1 VPNRIVPFPSP
12 SPDADEYRRA
22 ETERKR
28 ELFAWADQVLAD
40 LGLADK
46 VRHANTLDELRRV
59 TFDDAEASAVDLAIH
74 AALHP
79 ATGRK
84 HIYFVGMNEGMLKRL
99 LKSRFRDPLKKDRE
113 AELRRGHTAG
123 GSQST
128 YDWTSDLK
136 LDDKGAV
143 RPLLHNLILLLRHH
157 RQWQGVLGFN
167 EFTYRVVI
175 RQRPP
180 WGEEAPD
187 AEWNDHHETLTRR
200 WFQTED
206 IYANL
211 GDCGRAVQAAARANP
226 FHPAREYFDAL
237 TWDGTLRLDTWL
249 VTIFHADDTPY
260 VRAVGPRWLISSVA
274 RIYQPG
280 CQIDHTLVLEG
291 PQGRLK
297 SQALRTLP
305 KDQSWFTDRLSHIA
319 SKDAAIEITGIQ
331 IVELA
336 EMDALTKAASSTS
349 KAYLTRQHD
358 RFRPPYA
365 RHLIRLQ
372 RQCVFAATV
381 NPPTGGY
388 LKDST
393 GARRFWPVAC
403 HGTIDRDAL
412 ERDRD
417 QLWAEAVVRFKA
429 RAPWWLETPELEA
442 LATAEQALRFKVD
455 EWHEPIEEW
464 LGERTDVSVSEVLE
478 GAWSIAQAKQTQTA
492 KNRVA
497 KVLTSPRLR
506 FTKYR
511 ANRGGVRSNRYRRE
525 IV

>member
-1 VPNRIVPFPSP
+1 MPNRIVPFPSP

-22 ETERKR
+22 EDERQKH
-28 ELFAWADQVLAD
+28 LFAWADRVLAD

-46 VRHANTLDELRRV
+46 VRQANTLDELRRV
-59 TFDDAEASAVDLAIH
+59 TFDDAEASAVDLAIQ

-84 HIYFVGMNEGMLKRL
+84 HTYFIGMNEAMLRRL

-113 AELRRGHTAG
+113 AELRRGHSAG

-128 YDWTSDLK
+128 YDWTGDLK
-136 LDDKGAV
+136 LDDKGGV
-143 RPLLHNLILLLRHH
+143 HPLLHNLILFLRHH
-157 RQWQGVLGFN
+157 PQWHGVLGFN
-167 EFTYRVVI
+167 EFTFRVVI

-187 AEWNDHHETLTRR
+187 AEWNDHHETLVRR

-206 IYANL
+206 INANL
-211 GDCGRAVQAAARANP
+211 GDVGRAVQAAARANP
-226 FHPAREYFDAL
+226 FHPVREYFDGL
-237 TWDGTLRLDTWL
+237 VWDGVPRLDKWL
-249 VTIFHADDTPY
+249 VTIFRADDTPY
-260 VRAVGPRWLISSVA
+260 VRAVGPRRLISSVA

-280 CQIDHTLVLEG
+280 CQVDHTLVLEG

-305 KDQSWFTDRLSHIA
+305 KNQSWFTDRLNHIA
-319 SKDAAIEITGIQ
+319 NKDAAIEITGIQ

-336 EMDALTKAASSTS
+336 EMDALTKASSSTS
-349 KAYLTRQHD
+349 KAYLTRQYD
-358 RFRPPYA
+358 RFRPPWA

-388 LKDST
+388 LKDPT

-403 HGTIDRDAL
+403 HDTIDRDAL

-417 QLWAEAVVRFKA
+417 QLWAETVVRFKA
-429 RAPWWLETPELEA
+429 DAPWWLETPELEA

-455 EWHEPIEEW
+455 AWHEPIEEW

-478 GAWSIAQAKQTQTA
+478 GALIIAGDKQTQTA
-492 KNRVA
+492 KTGRQGSDQPAAPFQQV
-497 KVLTSPRLR
+497 PRQSGR
-506 FTKYR
+506 
-511 ANRGGVRSNRYRRE
+511 
-525 IV
+525 

>member
-1 VPNRIVPFPSP
+1 MPNRIVRFPSP
-12 SPDADEYRRA
+12 PPTAEELRRA
-22 ETERKR
+22 EDERQR
-28 ELFAWADQVLAD
+28 RLFAWADQVLAD

-46 VRHANTLDELRRV
+46 VRHANTLDDLRRV
-59 TFDDAEASAVDLAIH
+59 TFDGAEASAVDLAIQ

-84 HIYFVGMNEGMLKRL
+84 HTYFIGMNEGMLKRL
-99 LKSRFRDPLKKDRE
+99 LKSRFRDPLKKERE
-113 AELRRGHTAG
+113 AELRGGHSAG

-136 LDDKGAV
+136 LDDNGGV
-143 RPLLHNLILLLRHH
+143 RPLLHNLILFLRHH

-187 AEWNDHHETLTRR
+187 AEWNDHHETLVRR

-206 IYANL
+206 IYPNL
-211 GDCGRAVQAAARANP
+211 GDVGRAVLAAARANP
-226 FHPAREYFDAL
+226 IHPVREYLDGL
-237 TWDGTLRLDTWL
+237 NWDGVSRLDQWL
-249 VTIFHADDTPY
+249 VTIFHADDTDY

-280 CQIDHTLVLEG
+280 CQVDHTLVLEG

-305 KDQSWFTDRLSHIA
+305 KNQSWFTDRLSHLA
-319 SKDAAIEITGIQ
+319 SKDAAIEITGVQ

-336 EMDALTKAASSTS
+336 EMDALTKASSSTS
-349 KAYLTRQHD
+349 KAYLTRQYD
-358 RFRPPYA
+358 RFRPPWA

-372 RQCVFAATV
+372 RQCVFAATI

-388 LKDST
+388 LKDPT
-393 GARRFWPVAC
+393 GARRIWPVAC
-403 HGTIDRDAL
+403 IGMIDIEGL
-412 ERDRD
+412 SRDRD
-417 QLWAEAVVRFKA
+417 QLWAEAIVRFKA
-429 RAPWWLETPELEA
+429 GAKWWLETPELEA
-442 LATAEQALRFKVD
+442 LAAREQALRFKVD
-455 EWHEPIEEW
+455 AWHEPIEEW
-464 LGERTDVSVSEVLE
+464 LGERTDVSLSEVLR
-478 GAWSIAQAKQTQTA
+478 GALRIARKRQTQTA

-497 KVLTSPRLR
+497 KVLTSPPLR
-506 FTKYR
+506 FVKYR
-511 ANRGGVRSNRYRRE
+511 ANRGGVRTNRYRRE